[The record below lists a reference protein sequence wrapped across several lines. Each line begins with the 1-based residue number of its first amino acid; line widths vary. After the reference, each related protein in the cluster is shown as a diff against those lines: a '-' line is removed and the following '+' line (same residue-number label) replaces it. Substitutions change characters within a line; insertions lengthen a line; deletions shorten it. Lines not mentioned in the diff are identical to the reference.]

1 VLNHGPEVKIE
12 KVYNITQQGYQ
23 WSLNRLSIKALHRRS
38 GHWRTVVQRDVA
50 ELQRQALKSRLEI
63 VRKLHHPLI
72 QQYYELYEDNKHVYI
87 SMECLEG
94 FDIITKICAGEVHT
108 E

>member
-1 VLNHGPEVKIE
+1 
-12 KVYNITQQGYQ
+12 
-23 WSLNRLSIKALHRRS
+23 
-38 GHWRTVVQRDVA
+38 VVQREVA
-50 ELQRQALKSRLEI
+50 ELQRQALKSRLDI

-72 QQYYELYEDNKHVYI
+72 QQYYELYEDDKYMYI

-94 FDIITKICAGEVHT
+94 FDIISKICSGEVHT